1 LRVWDIG
8 TLISSQKHGSLKPG
22 RHNWRGTIDISQYLS
37 PSSEWST
44 GVGELAINDTL
55 IACSSD
61 STAPILIFSLLTGA
75 LVYQLK
81 SKYISSGSMFS
92 HLCMTPFFL
101 LTKGQVSSND
111 KGPRLVRGVSSERQD
126 RKAGHNRETSRTRYG
141 YVTPLNESAIHLPQ
155 QPNLSAYQLQ
165 QLLRLNNATIGN
177 EDPTPTQP
185 ESRGCINVWDLRT
198 GKLTYRLV
206 PDTSSES
213 MAFTSITDIRT
224 TPDFSKVVAVLCDM
238 PSGKERVFTWDFTK
252 TTHQPIEAPA
262 QELVVAELNSQPI
275 EPYSPAFPRVGKAW
289 TCYM

>member
-44 GVGELAINDTL
+44 GVGELAIN
-55 IACSSD
+55 D

-155 QPNLSAYQLQ
+155 QP
-165 QLLRLNNATIGN
+165 TIGN